1 MALCV
6 QPTLIRLHVVKGM
19 QRLIFRYGFINRIR
33 KIEYNDAIV
42 LMIIAIFISMHIAD
56 IICQFILNKRQDL
69 RSIFSILRLFYN
81 NFMIMNFI
89 NSVKLIQCTLI
100 HVFCC
105 CFLNDV
111 KLIVLK
117 NIRMVKIGVSKN
129 SKHCFLIMEY
139 SIKKMINT
147 NLHAVFNQNYA
158 SFLEKNVEQGLVN
171 NKAKC
176 VVAVIVMISYTFKTR
191 CRYTT
196 IHF

>member
-1 MALCV
+1 MQFLYQCIYINTTINIFHF
-6 QPTLIRLHVVKGM
+6 TLVLQQFYDHEFYK
-19 QRLIFRYGFINRIR
+19 QRETN
-33 KIEYNDAIV
+33 
-42 LMIIAIFISMHIAD
+42 SMHID
-56 IICQFILNKRQDL
+56 SCLL
-69 RSIFSILRLFYN
+69 LLFLEWCKAHS
-81 NFMIMNFI
+81 FE
-89 NSVKLIQCTLI
+89 
-100 HVFCC
+100 
-105 CFLNDV
+105 
-111 KLIVLK
+111 K

-129 SKHCFLIMEY
+129 SKLCFLITEY